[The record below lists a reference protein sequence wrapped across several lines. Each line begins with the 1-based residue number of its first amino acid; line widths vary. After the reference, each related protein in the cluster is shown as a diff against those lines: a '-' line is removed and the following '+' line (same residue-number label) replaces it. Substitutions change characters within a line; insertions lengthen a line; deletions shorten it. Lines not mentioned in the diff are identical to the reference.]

1 MHYLKR
7 KWDDT
12 RGDQYDHWGNSMWYF
27 ETNKYGK
34 VSRQVEE
41 YAIGIRLRYDTEY
54 PSNIYGM
61 LSNAQLELSDSEF
74 EKITASEFEKKWAQ
88 RNPSIC
94 QTIDDDS
101 LTIEELEKLE
111 IYLPLSQ
118 KLYDEIW
125 STDLINKLEDLPMKN
140 GPIQDIE
147 ETLLLHEGLAT
158 AIEIFEANKLKFS
171 EAVSTEFDAVVA
183 FIKEANSTKK
193 DIQFWL

>member
-7 KWDDT
+7 KWDET

-27 ETNKYGK
+27 ETDKYGK

-41 YAIGIRLRYDTEY
+41 YTIGIRLRYDTEY
-54 PSNIYGM
+54 TSNMYGM

-74 EKITASEFEKKWAQ
+74 EVITVSEFEKKWAQ

-94 QTIDDDS
+94 QTIDDEN
-101 LTIEELEKLE
+101 LTLEEIEEIE
-111 IYLPLSQ
+111 ICLPLSN

-125 STDLINKLEDLPMKN
+125 STGLINKLEDLPMKN

-147 ETLLLHEGLAT
+147 ETILLNEGLAT
-158 AIEIFEANKLKFS
+158 AVEIFEANKSKFS
-171 EAVSTEFDAVVA
+171 EAVSSEFDSVVA
-183 FIKEANSTKK
+183 FIKEASFTEK